1 MRTFR
6 FTVLSMLLLA
16 VSYSLTAQSKA
27 TNPWNFIPKSSLAE
41 KSQQRE
47 ITPKKYLTL
56 DLSVP
61 KLKSLLAEAP
71 LWQTQK
77 AETQSITIS
86 LPMPDGSFQQFKVV
100 EAPVMHPDLQAKYPT
115 LRSYAGQG
123 IDDPQAY
130 FRGDFTLKGFHGMIM
145 SPEHSTVFIDPY
157 AAGDVEHYQVYYKK
171 DFSKDDPWKCDF
183 DEIEQINKPQPVD
196 PSKVLIGDC
205 QFRDY
210 TLALA
215 CTGEYAT
222 YHGGTV
228 ALVMS
233 AFVTSMT
240 RVNGVYETDA
250 SVHMTLHPN
259 TDQLIFLNPSTD
271 PYTNNNGSTMLG
283 QNQTTCDNVIGNAN
297 YDIGHV
303 FSTGGGG
310 VAYLGAVCSSTI
322 KAGGVTGSG
331 APIGDAFD
339 IDYVAHEMG
348 HQFGA
353 NHTQNN
359 NCNRNNAT
367 AMEPGSAST
376 IMGYAG
382 ICSPDVQPHSDDY
395 FHAISLQEIAA
406 ELTNS
411 GSGGGNTCSTN
422 STINN
427 APTANAGADYVIPK
441 STPYILTGTS
451 SDANEADVLTYTWEQ
466 MDNAV
471 ATMPP
476 VATSTTGPA
485 FRSFKGTT
493 SPSRYLPRLQDVVNN
508 TTPTWEVLSSVGRT
522 LNWRMVVRDNHIG
535 GGCAAQDNMVVTVN
549 GTAGPFLVTAPNTN
563 VSWPA
568 GSTQTVTWNVAGTT
582 AAPVS
587 CANVDIFLSVDGG
600 FTYPY
605 TLATATPNDGTQSI
619 TIPVISAN
627 TTSRIMVKAN
637 GNIFYDISNVNFTI
651 TAATNSFTLAATPS
665 TQSVCAPTSAVY
677 AVAVGVSGTYSGNVT
692 LSVTGLPS
700 GATGSFSTNPV
711 SAPGSSNLTVTTAG
725 VTPGSYNL
733 TINGSDGSQ
742 NQSTNVTL
750 VVLAGAPG
758 ATTLVSPANG
768 ATGVSLT
775 PTLTWNATANAT
787 TYDVQVS
794 TVSNFASTV
803 VNATGVTGT
812 SYNVTTPLTSNTTYY
827 WRVRAINSCGTGA
840 WASPFSFTT
849 ANTSCITQA
858 STDVPKSISASGT
871 PTVTSTL
878 TISANGT
885 ISDVNLLNLGVTHTW
900 INDLIVKL
908 KSPLGT
914 EITLFSQICN
924 SQDNVLTNFD
934 DSGSPY
940 SSLPCPPTNNGTYQP
955 LNALSAFNGQN
966 VNGVWTLTVQDV
978 ADQDGGSLNSW
989 SLNICYTPNNPP
1001 VSVSVTGTNVSCNGG
1016 NNGTATATAT
1026 GGTGSYTYAWSNGG
1040 NTQTIS
1046 GLTAGTYICTV
1057 TSGSSSATG
1066 SVTIT
1071 QPAALVAN
1079 VTGTNPSNGN
1089 NNGTATANPSGGT
1102 SPYSYAWSN
1111 GGSTQTITGLGAGTY
1126 TCTVTDNKGCTAIG
1140 SVTLVA
1146 TGCYTQGINFADFN
1160 TNFGIWTDGGS
1171 NCVRTL
1177 SPAGS
1182 NSVRLRDNT
1191 ASSVTTTGN
1200 LDLAAYNQITVE
1212 FDYVTN
1218 LFASGEDFWLQISM
1232 DGGATFTIK
1241 EDWVAGV
1248 DFNNDENKIG
1258 AVTITGPFTATTQL
1272 RFRADA
1278 SDASDLVFID
1288 NVDISSYISTVV
1300 ANVTGTDPMNGNN
1313 GSATA
1318 NPSGGTS
1325 PYSYAWSNGGNTQTI
1340 TGLAAGTY
1348 TCTVTDNQGCTAI
1361 GSVALYLNG
1370 CNSQT
1375 INLTDF
1381 NSNWGIWTDGGTDCV
1396 RILGPS
1402 GTISARLRDNTETS
1416 VTTTG
1421 YLNLTSYNEITISF
1435 SYNSTSF
1442 ESGEDFWLQIA
1453 TDSSATFTTIEDW
1466 IASVDFNNGE
1476 NKTGT
1481 VTISGP
1487 FTMGTRLRF
1496 RADAS
1501 ADDDLIYIDDVNI
1514 AGCVNFAGYSESE
1527 QRVIAENTMQTLSSQ
1542 LLAYPN
1548 PTSGMLTVEF
1558 TQEDDEAVL
1567 AISDLAGKLIQT
1579 QKVATNGTG
1588 LQQVQLDVS
1597 NLRPG
1602 SYLLQVMDGKERKH
1616 LQFVKF

>member
-1 MRTFR
+1 
-6 FTVLSMLLLA
+6 MLLLA

-41 KSQQRE
+41 KSQQRQ

-250 SVHMTLHPN
+250 SVHMTLHPS
-259 TDQLIFLNPSTD
+259 TDQLIFLNPTTD

-406 ELTNS
+406 ELTNT

-549 GTAGPFLVTAPNTN
+549 GTAGPFVVTAPNTN

-711 SAPGSSNLTVTTAG
+711 SAPGNSNLTVTTAG
-725 VTPGSYNL
+725 VTPGTYNL

-849 ANTSCITQA
+849 ANNNCLTQA
-858 STDVPKSISASGT
+858 SSDVPKTISASGT

-878 TISANGT
+878 TISASGT
-885 ISDVNLLNLGVTHTW
+885 ISDVNMLNLGITHTW

-908 KSPLGT
+908 KSPAGT
-914 EITLFSQICN
+914 EITLFSQICS

-934 DSGSPY
+934 DAGNPY

-955 LNALSAFNGQN
+955 LSALSAFNGQN
-966 VNGVWTLTVQDV
+966 LNGVWTLTVQDI
-978 ADQDGGSLNSW
+978 ANQDGGSLNSW
-989 SLNICYTPNNPP
+989 SLNICYTPGSAPL
-1001 VSVSVTGTNVSCNGG
+1001 SVSVTGTNVSCNGG
-1016 NNGTATATAT
+1016 SNGSATATAT
-1026 GGTGSYTYAWSNGG
+1026 GGTGSYTYAWSTGG
-1040 NTQTIS
+1040 TTQTIA
-1046 GLTAGTYICTV
+1046 GLNAGTYTCTV
-1057 TSGSSSATG
+1057 TSGSSTATG

-1071 QPAALVAN
+1071 QPSALAAN
-1079 VTGTNPSNGN
+1079 VTGTNPTSGN
-1089 NNGTATANPSGGT
+1089 NGSATANPTGGT
-1102 SPYSYAWSN
+1102 SPYTYAWSN
-1111 GGSTQTITGLGAGTY
+1111 GTTTQTITGLGAGTY
-1126 TCTVTDNKGCTAIG
+1126 TCTVTDNKGCTATG
-1140 SVTLVA
+1140 SVILVSS
-1146 TGCYTQGINFADFN
+1146 GCT
-1160 TNFGIWTDGGS
+1160 
-1171 NCVRTL
+1171 
-1177 SPAGS
+1177 
-1182 NSVRLRDNT
+1182 
-1191 ASSVTTTGN
+1191 
-1200 LDLAAYNQITVE
+1200 
-1212 FDYVTN
+1212 
-1218 LFASGEDFWLQISM
+1218 
-1232 DGGATFTIK
+1232 
-1241 EDWVAGV
+1241 
-1248 DFNNDENKIG
+1248 
-1258 AVTITGPFTATTQL
+1258 
-1272 RFRADA
+1272 
-1278 SDASDLVFID
+1278 
-1288 NVDISSYISTVV
+1288 
-1300 ANVTGTDPMNGNN
+1300 
-1313 GSATA
+1313 
-1318 NPSGGTS
+1318 
-1325 PYSYAWSNGGNTQTI
+1325 TQTI
-1340 TGLAAGTY
+1340 NSESFETG
-1348 TCTVTDNQGCTAI
+1348 
-1361 GSVALYLNG
+1361 
-1370 CNSQT
+1370 
-1375 INLTDF
+1375 
-1381 NSNWGIWTDGGTDCV
+1381 WGIWVSGGNNATRLNNASFAKTGV
-1396 RILGPS
+1396 YSI
-1402 GTISARLRDNTETS
+1402 RLRNGNTTS
-1416 VTTTG
+1416 LMSTG
-1421 YLNLTSYNEITISF
+1421 NINLTSYNQVTVTF
-1435 SYNSTSF
+1435 SYIVTGYS
-1442 ESGEDFWLQIA
+1442 
-1453 TDSSATFTTIEDW
+1453 
-1466 IASVDFNNGE
+1466 NGE
-1476 NKTGT
+1476 SFALQVSSNGGSTYSTVKTWVAGT
-1481 VTISGP
+1481 DFTNNIRGSGTHTLNAP
-1487 FTMGTRLRF
+1487 FTSNYRCRI
-1496 RADAS
+1496 RAFGNSNNDNA
-1501 ADDDLIYIDDVNI
+1501 YIDDVVI
-1514 AGCVNFAGYSESE
+1514 SGCTSFAGYNPESNRNEVLESTAQHSDSELI
-1527 QRVIAENTMQTLSSQ
+1527 V
-1542 LLAYPN
+1542 YPN
-1548 PTSGMLTVEF
+1548 PTNGMLTVEF
-1558 TQEDDEAVL
+1558 SQAENVTL
-1567 AISDLAGKLIQT
+1567 LTISDMVGKLIQT
-1579 QKVATNGTG
+1579 QKVASNGTG